1 MRTINR
7 TRTVERM
14 FHGMPKLASL
24 DRLTIGRDC
33 LSRPSAWLVLA
44 SLWTFIGTPNLTA
57 QARRDDTAPPP
68 DAGTATFAEDTN
80 APGTSATNTR
90 AVVTEE
96 DTQTVSGAPIVV
108 IGKDAELKA
117 GQSAEAVVVIGASAK
132 IHGKVHDAVVVIGGD
147 LDVDGEIGD
156 AAVAVLGN
164 VTAHK
169 GAKIHGDVV
178 AVGGKVD
185 VEPGAKVSRTQQN
198 IEFPEMK

>member
-1 MRTINR
+1 M
-7 TRTVERM
+7 
-14 FHGMPKLASL
+14 
-24 DRLTIGRDC
+24 
-33 LSRPSAWLVLA
+33 
-44 SLWTFIGTPNLTA
+44 
-57 QARRDDTAPPP
+57 
-68 DAGTATFAEDTN
+68 
-80 APGTSATNTR
+80 
-90 AVVTEE
+90 
-96 DTQTVSGAPIVV
+96 
-108 IGKDAELKA
+108 
-117 GQSAEAVVVIGASAK
+117 IGASAK

-198 IEFPEMK
+198 IEFPEMKWLRSWFRHCVLLLRPLSLDVGWVWVVAGVFLLFYIMIAAIFPKPVEACANELAKLLQVDPWHVTRR